1 MSESNRNCSSPSKHE
16 SSWGRLHKQCVQST
30 LMLGVRCLWQW
41 NIQSKMGLHTV
52 NLHLLLPRHSS
63 YKQWGPVISA
73 PGCRDPRLLC
83 MYEFQRCRSC
93 PACLWTVFWTSTA
106 SAWITHSMHCSATE
120 GSLERKTRRI
130 RRVERIKGAQGDT
143 CGKTLPIGQRI
154 TFPEWSISTCNW
166 PKSSIM
172 WCHFVPTRFNFYFNL
187 QIDQPGLGLPS
198 RDYYECTGAYQEVRW
213 SWQITDYIPAL
224 LAYIFKAGV
233 SSKSEV
239 GKELEQSLPRLIL
252 ILHWE
257 PSLAESSNLRQKG
270 NHYEHLNKADL
281 QVRTVCDSLEEE
293 SGVSVPVGKKSGA
306 RRKGK
311 AIAEDTDS
319 RRLGGNRNKWAK
331 NRRQYKCP
339 EEEVLYYYAINVS
352 VLVWPSWLQ

>member
-1 MSESNRNCSSPSKHE
+1 MQELPCLSVDCFLYIHCFGMDYTQHALFSNRRKSGEKDKKNKE
-16 SSWGRLHKQCVQST
+16 WKELKGHK
-30 LMLGVRCLWQW
+30 G
-41 NIQSKMGLHTV
+41 I
-52 NLHLLLPRHSS
+52 
-63 YKQWGPVISA
+63 
-73 PGCRDPRLLC
+73 
-83 MYEFQRCRSC
+83 
-93 PACLWTVFWTSTA
+93 
-106 SAWITHSMHCSATE
+106 
-120 GSLERKTRRI
+120 
-130 RRVERIKGAQGDT
+130 
-143 CGKTLPIGQRI
+143 GKTLPIGQRI

-172 WCHFVPTRFNFYFNL
+172 WCHFVPTHFKFHFNL